1 MLFSLAAAAG
11 GPQGNQQH
19 KGDNKGD
26 NKEKLE
32 AMRVGYLTTRMK
44 LTSEE
49 AQKFWP
55 IYNEMR
61 AELEKLDKPNNTGKA
76 PESMTEAELRD
87 LINRS
92 LSNEEAK
99 LALRRK
105 YADKFLQVIPA
116 IKVVRMQQ
124 AERDFKKVLLERI
137 QQNHGAKSIPGGD
150 NGNWS
155 PIRYISFIY
164 SA

>member
-1 MLFSLAAAAG
+1 MKTLVQLLFVLILSSQVSFG
-11 GPQGNQQH
+11 GNPQDNQAH
-19 KGDNKGD
+19 KGE

-32 AMRVGYLTTRMK
+32 AMRVGYLTSRMK

-61 AELEKLDKPNNTGKA
+61 AELEKLDKPNTTGKA
-76 PESMTEAELRD
+76 PENMTEAELRE
-87 LINRS
+87 LINRQ
-92 LSNEEAK
+92 LSIEEAK
-99 LALRRK
+99 LAIRRK

-116 IKVVRMQQ
+116 IKVVRLQQ

-137 QQNHGAKSIPGGD
+137 QQNHGAKNANPSADGG
-150 NGNWS
+150 
-155 PIRYISFIY
+155 I
-164 SA
+164 